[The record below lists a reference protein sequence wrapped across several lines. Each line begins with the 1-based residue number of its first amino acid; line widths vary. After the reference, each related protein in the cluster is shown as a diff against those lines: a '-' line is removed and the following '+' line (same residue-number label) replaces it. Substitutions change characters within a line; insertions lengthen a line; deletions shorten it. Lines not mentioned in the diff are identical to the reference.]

1 MADYKK
7 LVYDKE
13 QEWGDLFSR
22 MDIDKAFIYLKKY
35 IMKDAR
41 GNKVP
46 DIVNVT
52 LNRPAL
58 FAATVESA
66 LGKATEQRVVTSSNK
81 DIDTAYIEDCL
92 KASFD
97 SANERRILQGKSTI
111 NAFLDQQ
118 LCRRGR
124 AAKRILFQ
132 NVNGEVVPD
141 ITPWDT
147 RYVTYEMGET
157 GLDWAAYKTTRTQD
171 AIFAEYGITTDK
183 KTAEVLDVWHPQ
195 GNEIWI
201 AGEKHNSVEGKKPSE
216 QEHNF
221 GYTPVII
228 RVVSLGSLLAD
239 EDAIAHYGES
249 LLFLIRTVV
258 PELNRLVSIM
268 QTLNLKAV
276 KPPMKQKVKG
286 QGQPSEYEDIT
297 DMGTVTRMEVDED
310 IAKIDYGDAQRS
322 AQMAYGMLDKA
333 EQEGSLSSFDLG
345 TFNQP
350 MSAIAL
356 VEIGEGRDQVF
367 APRLG
372 ARGMMNQMG
381 SDMIIDQLIRIG
393 GIVDLGTKGH
403 KTGYNT
409 EKLKG
414 DYETTFE
421 YFVKSPKID
430 AGLYTLAD
438 AAGTLI
444 PDRAKRREILQR
456 PDPDEDERILR
467 WEEAERLSPAVKIN
481 RTINSLLEQDDEDA
495 NFEAEL
501 LSAEMGM
508 TLKMQQAG
516 DVEQLPKPQ
525 KPEESKQI
533 VPTFGQGGGMG
544 KARKPT
550 PTEEEF

>member
-1 MADYKK
+1 MATTDYAK

-13 QEWGDLFSR
+13 QEWRELFNR
-22 MDIDKAFIYLKKY
+22 MDTDKDLIYLKKY
-35 IMKDAR
+35 IMKDANNNR
-41 GNKVP
+41 VP

-58 FAATVESA
+58 FAANVESA
-66 LGKATEQRVVTSSNK
+66 LAKATEQRVVTSSNK
-81 DIDTAYIEDCL
+81 DVDTAYIEDCL
-92 KASFD
+92 KAAFD
-97 SANERRILQGKSTI
+97 SANERRILQGKSTV

-118 LCRRGR
+118 SCRRGR
-124 AAKRILFQ
+124 GAARVLFQ
-132 NVNGEVVPD
+132 MVDGELFPD
-141 ITPWDT
+141 ITTWDT
-147 RYVTYEMGET
+147 RYVTYEMGAK
-157 GLDWAAYKTTRTQD
+157 GFDWTSYKTTRMQD
-171 AIFAEYGITTDK
+171 DIEAEYGIKTDK
-183 KTAEVLDVWHPQ
+183 KSAEVLDIMTPTH
-195 GNEIWI
+195 NEIWI
-201 AGEKHNSVEGKKPSE
+201 AGDKHKE
-216 QEHNF
+216 QEHDF
-221 GYTPVII
+221 GYTPVVI
-228 RVVSLGSLLAD
+228 RVVQLGSLLAD
-239 EDAIAHYGES
+239 DDAISHYGES

-258 PELNRLVSIM
+258 PELNRLISIM

-276 KPPMKQKVKG
+276 KRPMVYKNKGGPTAEPPD
-286 QGQPSEYEDIT
+286 YEDAT
-297 DMGTVTRMEVDED
+297 ASGAMTSLD
-310 IAKIDYGDAQRS
+310 IEGDIEPLNYGDAQRS
-322 AQMAYGMLDKA
+322 AQVAYGMLDKA

-345 TFNQP
+345 TFSQP

-356 VEIGEGRDQVF
+356 IEIGEGRDQVF

-372 ARGMMNQMG
+372 ARGMMNQMV
-381 SDMIIDQLIRIG
+381 SDMIIDQLIKIG
-393 GIVDLGTKGH
+393 GIVELGTKGH
-403 KTGYNT
+403 KAKFNT

-414 DYETTFE
+414 DYETTFQ

-438 AAGTLI
+438 AAGALI

-456 PDPDEDERILR
+456 EDPEEDERILR

-516 DVEQLPKPQ
+516 DIEQLPQPQ

-533 VPTFGQGGGMG
+533 NPMFGQGGGMG
-544 KARKPT
+544 RAKKPS
-550 PTEEEF
+550 PEEELF

>member
-22 MDIDKAFIYLKKY
+22 MDIDKDFIYLKKY

-92 KASFD
+92 KASFN

-124 AAKRILFQ
+124 GAMRILFQ
-132 NVNGEVVPD
+132 MVDGELVPD

-147 RYVTYEMGET
+147 RYMTYEMGT
-157 GLDWAAYKTTRTQD
+157 KGFDWTSYKTTRNQD
-171 AIFAEYGITTDK
+171 DIEAEYQIKTKDK
-183 KTAEVLDVWHPQ
+183 KAEILDIMTPTH
-195 GNEIWI
+195 NEIWI
-201 AGEKHNSVEGKKPSE
+201 AGEKHKE

-221 GYTPVII
+221 GYTPVVI

-310 IAKIDYGDAQRS
+310 IARIDYGDAQRS

-393 GIVDLGTKGH
+393 GIVELGTKGH
-403 KTGYNT
+403 KAKFNT

-438 AAGTLI
+438 AAGALI
-444 PDRAKRREILQR
+444 PDKAKRREILQR
-456 PDPDEDERILR
+456 PDPEEDERILR

-544 KARKPT
+544 RARKPT
-550 PTEEEF
+550 PVEEEF

>member
-1 MADYKK
+1 MANDYKK

-13 QEWGDLFSR
+13 QEWRELFNR
-22 MDIDKAFIYLKKY
+22 MDTDKEMIYLRKY
-35 IMKDAR
+35 IMKDAHGR
-41 GNKVP
+41 VIP

-58 FAATVESA
+58 FTAVVESA
-66 LGKATEQRVVTSSNK
+66 LAKSTEQRVVTSANK

-97 SANERRILQGKSTI
+97 SANERRILQGRSTV

-118 LCRRGR
+118 FCRRGR
-124 AAKRILFQ
+124 GAARVLFQ
-132 NVNGEVVPD
+132 MVKGELVAD

-147 RYVTYEMGET
+147 RYVTYEMGEA
-157 GLDWAAYKTTRTQD
+157 GLDWCAYKTIRTQD
-171 AIFAEYGITTDK
+171 AIEAEYGVTTEK
-183 KTAEVLDVWHPQ
+183 KTADVLDVWHTQ

-201 AGEKHNSVEGKKPSE
+201 AGDKHKET
-216 QEHNF
+216 EHNF
-221 GYTPVII
+221 GYTPVVV

-239 EDAIAHYGES
+239 DDYISHYGES

-258 PELNRLVSIM
+258 PELNRLISIM

-286 QGQPSEYEDIT
+286 QGQPSEYEDVT
-297 DMGTVTRMEVDED
+297 DMGTVTRMEPDED

-322 AQMAYGMLDKA
+322 AQMAYGMIDKA
-333 EQEGSLSSFDLG
+333 IQEGSLSSFDLG
-345 TFNQP
+345 TFTQP

-356 VEIGEGRDQVF
+356 IEIGEGRDQVF

-372 ARGMMNQMG
+372 ARGMMNQML
-381 SDMIIDQLIRIG
+381 SDMIVDQLIKIG

-414 DYETTFE
+414 DYETTFQ

-438 AAGTLI
+438 AAGALI
-444 PDRAKRREILQR
+444 PDKAKRREILQR
-456 PDPDEDERILR
+456 PDPEEDERVLR

-544 KARKPT
+544 RARKPT

>member
-13 QEWGDLFSR
+13 QEWHELFNR
-22 MDIDKAFIYLKKY
+22 MDTDKEMIYLRKY
-35 IMKDAR
+35 IMKDAHGR
-41 GNKVP
+41 VIP

-58 FAATVESA
+58 FTAVVESA
-66 LGKATEQRVVTSSNK
+66 LAKSTEQRVVNSSNK

-92 KASFD
+92 KAAFD
-97 SANERRILQGKSTI
+97 SANERRILQGRSTV

-118 LCRRGR
+118 FCRRGR
-124 AAKRILFQ
+124 GASRVLFQ
-132 NVNGEVVPD
+132 MVEGELVAD

-147 RYVTYEMGET
+147 RYVTYEMGT
-157 GLDWAAYKTTRTQD
+157 KGLDWCAYKTIRTQD
-171 AIFAEYGITTDK
+171 AIEAEYGIKTDK
-183 KTAEVLDVWHPQ
+183 KTAEVLDVWHPAA
-195 GNEIWI
+195 NEIWI
-201 AGEKHNSVEGKKPSE
+201 AGEKHNPVEGKTPSE
-216 QEHNF
+216 QEHKF
-221 GYTPVII
+221 GYTPVVI

-239 EDAIAHYGES
+239 DDYISHYGES

-258 PELNRLVSIM
+258 PELNRLISIM

-276 KPPMKQKVKG
+276 KPPMMAKIRG
-286 QGQPSEYEDIT
+286 QGQPPDPEEVTAMASIT
-297 DMGTVTRMEVDED
+297 RIEPDES
-310 IAKIDYGDAQRS
+310 IEPISYGDAQRS
-322 AQMAYGMLDKA
+322 AQMAYGILDKA
-333 EQEGSLSSFDLG
+333 IQEGSLSSFDLG

-372 ARGMMNQMG
+372 ARGMMNQMV
-381 SDMIIDQLIRIG
+381 SDMIVDQLIKIG
-393 GIVDLGTKGH
+393 GIVELGTKGH

-414 DYETTFE
+414 DYETTFQ

-430 AGLYTLAD
+430 AGLYTLAA
-438 AAGTLI
+438 AAGNLI
-444 PDRAKRREILQR
+444 PEHAKRVEILQR
-456 PDPDEDERILR
+456 PDPEEDERQLD
-467 WEEAERLSPAVKIN
+467 WEAAAILSPAVKIN
-481 RTINSLLEQDDEDA
+481 RVINSLIEKDDEDA

-516 DVEQLPKPQ
+516 NVEQLPKPQ
-525 KPEESKQI
+525 KEKEAKQ
-533 VPTFGQGGGMG
+533 VMPMFGQGGGMG
-544 KARKPT
+544 RAQEP
-550 PTEEEF
+550 PPQEEL